1 MKKYDLIVIGGGA
14 GGLTVAAGSAMLGAK
29 VALIEKDRLGGDC
42 LWYGCVPSK
51 AFVEGSKISHY
62 SRKGAELGLEISG
75 EADIR
80 KVFNR
85 VDKSIE
91 KIEEH
96 DSKERFEKLGVD
108 VYIGKGSFKNR
119 NEILID
125 NETTI
130 YGKRII
136 ISTGSSP
143 MVPGSFIKSG
153 VSYYTNETIFKI
165 KEKPKT
171 LLIVGCGPIGLE
183 LAQSFNRLGTEVHII
198 QRGIQILKKEDKDI
212 ADEVFNILTSEGLNI
227 HTETTIKEMHE
238 ENSNIKVKLER
249 KGIAMDLSV
258 NAILVATG
266 RRNNIDSLNLSN
278 AGVKTNEKI
287 IPVNQYL
294 QTNIKNIYAI
304 GDVNGNYPFTH
315 VAGYEG
321 KIVVSNAL
329 LGLRRKVDYG
339 NVPWVTYTD
348 PEIFHLGLTEKDA
361 IKKYGDIVNVYKLD
375 LGEVDRF
382 VTDRNE
388 KGFIKLITDKK
399 GYILGAHAIGKG
411 AGDWMQTVIFAKT
424 FKHKIGDLS
433 MPIYPYP
440 THTEALN
447 KVSSLYWQD
456 KLKGRSLKL
465 IERYI
470 KWFR

>member
-1 MKKYDLIVIGGGA
+1 MKKYDLVVIGGGA

-51 AFVEGSKISHY
+51 AFIEGSKISHY
-62 SRKGAELGLEISG
+62 ARKGMELGLNISG
-75 EADIR
+75 QADIQ
-80 KVFNR
+80 KVLNR
-85 VDKSIE
+85 VNRSIE

-96 DSKERFEKLGVD
+96 DSKERFEELGVD
-108 VYIGKGSFKNR
+108 VYMGKGSFKNR
-119 NEILID
+119 NEVLID

-130 YGKRII
+130 YGKRIV

-143 MVPGSFIKSG
+143 MIPKDFIESG
-153 VSYYTNETIFKI
+153 INYYTNETIFKI
-165 KEKPKT
+165 EDKPKT

-183 LAQSFNRLGTEVHII
+183 IAQSFNRLGTEVHII
-198 QRGIQILKKEDKDI
+198 QRGSQILKKEDKDI
-212 ADEVFNILTSEGLNI
+212 ADEIFNILTSEGLNI
-227 HTETTIKEMHE
+227 HTETTIKEIIE
-238 ENSNIKVKLER
+238 EGPIIRVKLVR
-249 KGIAMDLSV
+249 RGINIDLSLDTV
-258 NAILVATG
+258 LVATG
-266 RRNNIDSLNLSN
+266 RKNNIDSLNLSN
-278 AGVKTNEKI
+278 AGVKANKKF
-287 IPVNQYL
+287 IPVNQFL

-329 LGLRRKVDYG
+329 LGLRRKADYS

-348 PEIFHLGLTEKDA
+348 PEIFHLGLTERDA
-361 IKKYGDIVNVYKLD
+361 LEKFGNSINIHKLD
-375 LGEVDRF
+375 LDEVDRF
-382 VTDRNE
+382 VTDRDE
-388 KGFIKLITDKK
+388 KGFIKLITNKK

-433 MPIYPYP
+433 IPIYPYP

-447 KVSSLYWQD
+447 KVSGLYWKE
-456 KLKGRSLKL
+456 KLKGLSSKL

-470 KWFR
+470 RWFR

>member
-51 AFVEGSKISHY
+51 AFIEGSKISHY
-62 SRKGAELGLEISG
+62 SRKGTELGLEIFG
-75 EADIR
+75 EVDIK
-80 KVFNR
+80 KVLSR
-85 VDKSIE
+85 VDKAIE

-96 DSKERFEKLGVD
+96 DSIERFEKLGVD

-130 YGKRII
+130 CGKRII
-136 ISTGSSP
+136 ISTGSRP
-143 MVPGSFIKSG
+143 MVPDSFNKSG
-153 VSYYTNETIFKI
+153 ISYYTNETIFKI

-198 QRGIQILKKEDKDI
+198 QRGNQILKKEDKDI
-212 ADEVFNILTSEGLNI
+212 ADEIFNILTSEGLNI
-227 HTETTIKEMHE
+227 HTETTIKEMYE
-238 ENSNIKVKLER
+238 ESSNIKIKLER
-249 KGIAMDLSV
+249 KGIVKDLDV
-258 NAILVATG
+258 DAVLVATG
-266 RRNNIDSLNLSN
+266 RKNNIDSLNLSN
-278 AGVKTNEKI
+278 AGVKANEKF

-329 LGLRRKVDYG
+329 LGLRRKVDYR
-339 NVPWVTYTD
+339 NIPWVTYTD

-361 IKKYGDIVNVYKLD
+361 IKEYGDSINVYKLD

-411 AGDWMQTVIFAKT
+411 SGDWMQTVIFAKN

-447 KVSSLYWQD
+447 KVSGLYWQE
-456 KLKGRSLKL
+456 KLKGISSKL
-465 IERYI
+465 IKRYI
-470 KWFR
+470 RWFR